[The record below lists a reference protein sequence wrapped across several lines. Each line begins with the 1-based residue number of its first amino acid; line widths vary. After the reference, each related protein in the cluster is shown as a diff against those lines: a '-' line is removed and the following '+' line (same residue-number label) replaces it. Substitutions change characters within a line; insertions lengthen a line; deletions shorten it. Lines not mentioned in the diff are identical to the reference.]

1 MMVFRK
7 VVLLLMMLAFYSMSV
22 LAGNMVEVDRAVLKI
37 PKTANLSTHVDFY
50 EGKQM
55 VRFAGG
61 RVYGDKAVHFM
72 CINKGGSKKGDVV
85 WWSMDT
91 PLESPDAYRG
101 FTIVQYKDEETGRYF
116 YGILCWN
123 SMDTRYRSY
132 LLGLNKDRTK
142 MNEYIN
148 SDNFR
153 EHRELQLQ
161 SGLFEKDGSLYV
173 WFIDWNV
180 REQVP
185 PVYYKLKWS
194 EANQWIGYDYL
205 GTQKP

>member
-1 MMVFRK
+1 MVFRK
-7 VVLLLMMLAFYSMSV
+7 IVLLLMMLAFYCVSV
-22 LAGNMVEVDRAVLKI
+22 FAGNMVEVDRAVLKI
-37 PKTANLSTHVDFY
+37 PKTADLSTHVDFY
-50 EGKQM
+50 EGKQR

-61 RVYGDKAVHFM
+61 RLYGDKSVHFM
-72 CINKGGSKKGDVV
+72 CVNKAGSTL
-85 WWSMDT
+85 WSMDT
-91 PLESPDAYRG
+91 PLESSDAYRA

-132 LLGLNKDRTK
+132 LLGLNKERTR

-173 WFIDWNV
+173 WFIDWAV
-180 REQVP
+180 RSQVP

-194 EANQWIGYDYL
+194 EAEQWIGYDYI
-205 GTQKP
+205 GTQRP

>member
-1 MMVFRK
+1 MVFRK
-7 VVLLLMMLAFYSMSV
+7 IVLLLMMLAFYCVSV

-50 EGKQM
+50 EGKQR

-72 CINKGGSKKGDVV
+72 CVNKDNAV

-91 PLESPDAYRG
+91 PLESSDAYRA

-153 EHRELQLQ
+153 EHRDLQLQ

-173 WFIDWNV
+173 WFIDWDV
-180 REQVP
+180 RSQVP

-194 EANQWIGYDYL
+194 EADQWIGYDYV
-205 GTQKP
+205 GTQRP

>member
-1 MMVFRK
+1 MVFRK
-7 VVLLLMMLAFYSMSV
+7 IVLLLMMLAFYCASV
-22 LAGNMVEVDRAVLKI
+22 FAGNMVEVDRAVLKI

-50 EGKQM
+50 EGKQR

-61 RVYGDKAVHFM
+61 RVYGDKSVHFM
-72 CINKGGSKKGDVV
+72 CVNKGGSAL
-85 WWSMDT
+85 WSMDT
-91 PLESPDAYRG
+91 PLESSDAYRA
-101 FTIVQYKDEETGRYF
+101 FTIVQYQDEETGRYF
-116 YGILCWN
+116 YGVLCWN

-153 EHRELQLQ
+153 EHRDLQLQ

-173 WFIDWNV
+173 WFIDLDV
-180 REQVP
+180 RSQVP

-194 EANQWIGYDYL
+194 EADQWIGYDYV
-205 GTQKP
+205 GTQRP